1 MSSADILT
9 HFGDK
14 KKLEKRGVVLN
25 SRSEA
30 FIKEYSIKRREKS
43 SVLPK
48 VISISSSVSAH
59 AVARRG
65 GNNKTRSFMHNFSK
79 TVLCTTYLLR
89 KYSEIDV
96 LDFML

>member
-9 HFGDK
+9 HFGNK
-14 KKLEKRGVVLN
+14 KKQLGKRGVVLN

-48 VISISSSVSAH
+48 VMSISSSFSAH

-65 GNNKTRSFMHNFSK
+65 GNNETRSFMHNFSK
-79 TVLCTTYLLR
+79 TVLCPTYCCQSIQKLT
-89 KYSEIDV
+89 
-96 LDFML
+96 F

>member
-9 HFGDK
+9 HFGVKK

-48 VISISSSVSAH
+48 VRSPAKVQKQDTIAT
-59 AVARRG
+59 
-65 GNNKTRSFMHNFSK
+65 KTRRQRKHRLK
-79 TVLCTTYLLR
+79 VLKKQVC
-89 KYSEIDV
+89 V
-96 LDFML
+96 LSIFLATIPTHSLCQM